1 MKHMRKLTENDV
13 QQLADAIMV
22 ALGEINKDQHKHL
35 LAMAIITVCMKLAL
49 ADIPEEKKTASVL
62 MSEGSAVLGDLLTL
76 LVEMAEAGTSV
87 HRIDPATE

>member
-1 MKHMRKLTENDV
+1 MRKLTENDV
-13 QQLADAIMV
+13 QQLADAMMV

-49 ADIPEEKKTASVL
+49 ADIPEEKQTASVL
-62 MSEGSAVLGDLLTL
+62 MSEGSAVLGDLLTML
-76 LVEMAEAGTSV
+76 IEMVEAGTSV